1 MRVLSSGGGP
11 TQLSMHGGGF
21 RSLEALVRQ
30 EMGLKRDPPRRGCGC
45 PATPLVVLAVVLAVV
60 LLSAVVR
67 CDYPA
72 DGSTA
77 SGNGEASIAETSE
90 FLPAEE

>member
-1 MRVLSSGGGP
+1 MRMVSSGGGP

-21 RSLEALVRQ
+21 GWLEALARQ
-30 EMGLKRDPPRRGCGC
+30 EKGLKREPPRRGCGC
-45 PATPLVVLAVVLAVV
+45 PTPLLVVLAVVLAVV

-67 CDYPA
+67 CYYPA

-77 SGNGEASIAETSE
+77 SGNGETSIAETFE
-90 FLPAEE
+90 FLPSEE